1 MSSVSAELEAEN
13 AALRARVAELERELY
28 GPPPLQPKPEPAQ
41 PRYYILAE
49 FPKLPAS
56 SAVEIGRVV
65 VEYARRCQT
74 AVECVVVYR
83 HEDVPVGKMCV
94 PAADLLR
101 LGFIDDGDE
110 RKKAAFA
117 LQFFRRLSDD

>member
-1 MSSVSAELEAEN
+1 MSAVLEAEN

-28 GPPPLQPKPEPAQ
+28 GPPPPQPEPESGK
-41 PRYYILAE
+41 PHYYILAD

-65 VEYARRCQT
+65 VAYARRCQT
-74 AVECVVVYR
+74 AVEWVVVSR
-83 HEDVPVGKMCV
+83 LEDVPMGETCV
-94 PAADLLR
+94 RAADLLR

-110 RKKAAFA
+110 RKKAA
-117 LQFFRRLSDD
+117 LELRFFRRRTDD